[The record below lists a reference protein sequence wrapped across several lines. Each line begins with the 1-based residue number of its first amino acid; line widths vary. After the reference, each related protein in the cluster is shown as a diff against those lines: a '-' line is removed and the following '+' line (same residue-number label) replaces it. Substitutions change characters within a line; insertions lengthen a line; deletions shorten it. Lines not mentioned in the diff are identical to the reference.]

1 MYNIHT
7 SAHDFNYNPS
17 RSLITREQLKM
28 ARAAL
33 NWTVRDLAEKSGIAL
48 NTISRYENGT
58 DAYNETLMKLR
69 RTLETGGIIFLD
81 GNGEGPGV
89 RLKKRP

>member
-1 MYNIHT
+1 
-7 SAHDFNYNPS
+7 
-17 RSLITREQLKM
+17 LITREQLKM

-69 RTLETGGIIFLD
+69 RTLESAGVIFID

-89 RLKKRP
+89 RLKKK

>member
-1 MYNIHT
+1 M
-7 SAHDFNYNPS
+7 
-17 RSLITREQLKM
+17 ITREQLKM

-33 NWTVRDLAEKSGIAL
+33 DWTVRDLAQRSGVAL

-58 DAYNETLMKLR
+58 DAYNETLIKLR
-69 RTLETGGIIFLD
+69 RTLEQGGVIFLE

-89 RLKKRP
+89 RLKPRS

>member
-1 MYNIHT
+1 M
-7 SAHDFNYNPS
+7 
-17 RSLITREQLKM
+17 ITREQLKM

-69 RTLETGGIIFLD
+69 RTLEAGGVIFLD

-89 RLKKRP
+89 RLKRHS